1 MCFGNAISNIFLTM
15 NAANVSSDAGNSVWP
30 FIGFLMFLFGVVII
44 FAGLVMT
51 SAAKREWNVFYAPHD
66 ISTEDIK
73 TKKKKGARKGR
84 IVYILG
90 IIMLVGS
97 FFVK

>member
-1 MCFGNAISNIFLTM
+1 MYFENAVNNMLLTL
-15 NAANVSSDAGNSVWP
+15 NTSTINSDNGSSVLP
-30 FIGFLMFLFGVVII
+30 FVGFLMFLFGVVII
-44 FAGLVMT
+44 FMGLVSA

-66 ISTEDIK
+66 VVEEDLK
-73 TKKKKGARKGR
+73 VKKKKRMMKAR

-90 IIMLVGS
+90 SIMLLAS